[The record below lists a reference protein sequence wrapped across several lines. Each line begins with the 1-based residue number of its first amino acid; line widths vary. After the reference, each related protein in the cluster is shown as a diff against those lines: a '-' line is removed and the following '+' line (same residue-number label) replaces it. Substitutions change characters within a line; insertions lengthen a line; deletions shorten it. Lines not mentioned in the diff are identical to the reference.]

1 MAKAATATSQ
11 VFEAPGLKAE
21 TALRP
26 DAIVRLELLRIVFA
40 HRPQWDTGL
49 CEKAAGE
56 LEKFVAGK

>member
-1 MAKAATATSQ
+1 MGKVTPESR
-11 VFEAPGLKAE
+11 VFEAPGLTPAD
-21 TALRP
+21 ALRA

-40 HRPQWDTGL
+40 HRPQWDVGL